1 MLSDLRRHKRFL
13 VAVLIGFLGGLLTW
27 FWSDTTRI
35 LFGADLFFVA
45 YLASTLYTLR
55 CLTPEKLAHHADDDD
70 EGMPVILFL
79 SLTGIGL
86 SMFSVVQIM
95 RDSGPATALSTGLA
109 LASIPLGWAVL
120 HGVMA
125 FHYASLWHAPA
136 PGGGLA
142 RGLDFPGQGKGEL
155 AGIWDFIYYS
165 FTLGMTAQTSDVAV
179 TSTALRRVTIVH
191 SGLSFFYNAVLVA
204 LTVNAAV
211 SLGQ

>member
-125 FHYASLWHAPA
+125 FHYADMWYSGRSNGQP
-136 PGGGLA
+136 
-142 RGLDFPGQGKGEL
+142 GLDFGPDQPDPDM
-155 AGIWDFIYYS
+155 WDFFYYS
-165 FTLGMTAQTSDVAV
+165 FTIGMAAQTADISLRSRAFRKMTLMHSVLSYFFNTVIIALAV
-179 TSTALRRVTIVH
+179 GAAA
-191 SGLSFFYNAVLVA
+191 NLV
-204 LTVNAAV
+204 
-211 SLGQ
+211 Q